1 MPPASPAP
9 SKKVMPRSTAPRIS
23 RIASGLVP
31 PFVSP
36 KRPLLPP
43 PSPMTLETSP
53 DWPRATYS
61 MGNPHAFAII
71 AQALEEPPPR
81 CEFSRMASLPNRP
94 KGRSIKNLRMV
105 WGFASRYRGHLAVAA
120 LALAIAAG
128 ATVSI
133 PWGFKFVIDKGFG
146 PGAGNPHTIAPWF
159 ERLLGVVA
167 VLALATATRYYFVSW
182 IGERTVADIRLAVH
196 RNLLRL
202 SPGFFEE
209 NRPAEITSRITV
221 DTTIIEQVVGTT
233 VSVAL
238 RNTVMGLACVG
249 ILFALAPKLAA
260 MMLLGVPLVVAPI
273 IFLGRKVRQ
282 VSTRSQDRIAD
293 VGTVTSEV
301 LGAMKI
307 LQAFNQEGRE
317 ASRFGQAVERVF
329 ATAKKRMLLRAI
341 MTAIV
346 IFMIFGAITMVI
358 WQGAIDVAAGRITGG
373 TIAAFVLY
381 GGLLAGAFGN
391 LSEVYCDLLRA
402 AGASERLSELL
413 EAQPD
418 IHAPANPAKLP
429 EPARGEL
436 AFEQDTFHYPTR
448 PETSA
453 LDGFDLVVRARERLA
468 VVGPSG
474 AGKTTLFQLA
484 ERFYDPQAG
493 RILIDGVDLRDADPA
508 DVRQRIAM
516 VPQETVMFAASARD
530 NLRYG
535 NWGATEEQLWQAAR
549 DANAED
555 FLRAL
560 PQGLDTFMGE
570 GGARLSGGQRQRIAI
585 ARALLRDAPLLLLDE
600 ATSALDAESE
610 RLVQD
615 ALDRLMADRTTI
627 VIAHRLATVRAA
639 DRIVVMDAGRIVE
652 EGTHASL
659 NARGGLY
666 ARLARLQFE
675 DRAA

>member
-1 MPPASPAP
+1 MA
-9 SKKVMPRSTAPRIS
+9 
-23 RIASGLVP
+23 
-31 PFVSP
+31 
-36 KRPLLPP
+36 
-43 PSPMTLETSP
+43 
-53 DWPRATYS
+53 AT
-61 MGNPHAFAII
+61 
-71 AQALEEPPPR
+71 
-81 CEFSRMASLPNRP
+81 PNRP
-94 KGRSIKNLRMV
+94 KGRSIRSLRMV
-105 WGFASRYRGHLAVAA
+105 WGFALRYPGHIAVAA
-120 LALAIAAG
+120 LALLVAAA
-128 ATVSI
+128 ATSGV
-133 PWGFKFVIDKGFG
+133 PYAFKLIIDKGFAAG
-146 PGAGNPHTIAPWF
+146 PGTGGDLARWF
-159 ERLLGVVA
+159 QYLLLLVGVMA
-167 VLALATATRYYFVSW
+167 IATAVRFYFVSW

-238 RNTVMGLACVG
+238 RNTILGIACLV
-249 ILFALAPKLAA
+249 ILFALAPDLAGLI
-260 MMLLGVPLVVAPI
+260 LLGALLVVLPLA
-273 IFLGRKVRQ
+273 FLGRRVRAI
-282 VSTRSQDRIAD
+282 STRSQDRIAD

-307 LQAFNQEGRE
+307 VQAFNQQGRE
-317 ASRFGQAVERVF
+317 ASRFAEAVERVF
-329 ATAKKRMLLRAI
+329 GTAKRRIMLRAL
-341 MTAIV
+341 MTAVV
-346 IFMIFGAITMVI
+346 IFMIFGSITLVI
-358 WQGAIDVAAGRITGG
+358 WQGATAVAAGTMTGG

-391 LSEVYCDLLRA
+391 LSEVYGDLLRA

-413 EAQPD
+413 DADAD
-418 IHAPANPAKLP
+418 IRAPAEPIALPQPAQGQLT
-429 EPARGEL
+429 
-436 AFEQDTFHYPTR
+436 FENVTFHYPTR
-448 PETSA
+448 KETSA
-453 LDGFDLVVRARERLA
+453 LNGFNLVVKARERLA

-484 ERFYDPQAG
+484 ERFYDPDEG
-493 RILIDGVDLRDADPA
+493 RVLLDGVDLRQADPA

-516 VPQETVMFAASARD
+516 VPQETVIFAATARD

-535 NWGATEEQLWQAAR
+535 NWDASEDQLWQAAR
-549 DANAED
+549 DANAEA

-560 PQGLDTFMGE
+560 PEGLDTYMGE

-615 ALDRLMADRTTI
+615 ALDRLMEHRTTI

-639 DRIVVMDAGRIVE
+639 DRIVVMDGGRIVE

-659 NARGGLY
+659 SGHGGLY